1 MLARCLIPFMPHLA
15 EECWQ
20 MIGGE
25 GLCSAAAW
33 PAIDEALLVE
43 DSVTMP
49 IQVNGKRR
57 AEISVSKTASK
68 DDIEATA
75 MAEPALQSFIEGKTI
90 KKVIVVPGR
99 IVNIVV

>member
-1 MLARCLIPFMPHLA
+1 MLARCLVPFMPHLA
-15 EECWQ
+15 EECWSL
-20 MIGGE
+20 IKGE

-33 PAIDEALLVE
+33 PDVDSSLLVE

-68 DDIEATA
+68 DEVETA
-75 MAEPALQSFIEGKTI
+75 ALALPALQAFIADKDI